1 MSKKP
6 LTDKEGEVRELT
18 AEDFA
23 SMQPA
28 ENVLPSTLLD
38 VIAKRRQGQRGPQKS
53 PTKTRVTLRLDTDI
67 VEYFRDN
74 GPGWQ
79 TRINRTLRRAMG
91 EK

>member
-23 SMQPA
+23 SMQPV
-28 ENVLPSTLLD
+28 ENVLPSALLD

-53 PTKTRVTLRLDTDI
+53 PTKTQVTLRLDTDI
-67 VEYFRDN
+67 VEHFREN

>member
-1 MSKKP
+1 
-6 LTDKEGEVRELT
+6 
-18 AEDFA
+18 
-23 SMQPA
+23 MQPA